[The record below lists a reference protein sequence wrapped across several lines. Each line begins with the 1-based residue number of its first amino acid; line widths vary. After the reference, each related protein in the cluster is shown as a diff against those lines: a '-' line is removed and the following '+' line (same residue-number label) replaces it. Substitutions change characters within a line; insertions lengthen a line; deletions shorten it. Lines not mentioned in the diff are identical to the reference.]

1 MPDISLKRDE
11 QVIDDD
17 LTAEDLDID
26 TAEEPIDNEEFENI
40 DNETGSEESKSFG
53 NVRPSQTEE
62 ETTTSS
68 AFANLNL
75 PKMQPL
81 LKPVSEETLGLADI
95 IINTIAR
102 ARKLDAEETAAY
114 RSQMINSAKF
124 LFRLFAVDDIFQSAE
139 FIKRIPAMARV
150 AIALAILVV
159 LGIIIAP
166 KHVEKP
172 KIETTNTVQPQSPS
186 KPAEAKA

>member
-26 TAEEPIDNEEFENI
+26 NTAEEPIDNEEFENI
-40 DNETGSEESKSFG
+40 DNETGTEEQTSFG

-62 ETTTSS
+62 ETTTGS
-68 AFANLNL
+68 AFSNLNL

-95 IINTIAR
+95 IINTIAH

-124 LFRLFAVDDIFQSAE
+124 LFRLFAVDDIFQSVE

-166 KHVEKP
+166 KHVEKV
-172 KIETTNTVQPQSPS
+172 KIEAPDTVQSPS